1 MQEHGKPVAEGFG
14 ELFGEDVTPLSGE
27 APLLL
32 KRLPEI
38 TPGTLERRRAAE
50 RLLARDPNFLSTT
63 DIPPVEV
70 LTAPDIEVDPPTI
83 DFGTMKVDCAADPQ
97 RITITNVGDDDLSV
111 NDIQL
116 DGPDAAIFT
125 LSYQPRSLA
134 PGESM
139 RATVNF
145 TPPGFDSYEDVRVQI
160 LSDDPDEGTVNVRVR
175 GEGAEN
181 AFWEQSFT
189 QTQSSA
195 VDVLFIIDN
204 SGSMADNIDR
214 LNDTFRVFIQQFN
227 LLART
232 TALDNVATPLVYAGV
247 SGAERRARAARTLE
261 AMGLAERMGHTPAK
275 LSGGQ
280 QQRVAIARALVT
292 EPLMLLADEP
302 TGALDTATSE
312 DIMGIFQRL
321 NDDGITIV
329 VVTHE
334 PDVAQYAAR
343 RILFRDGRVIEDA
356 AVTDRRRAP

>member
-1 MQEHGKPVAEGFG
+1 MA
-14 ELFGEDVTPLSGE
+14 TPTE
-27 APLLL
+27 VPLLETRDL
-32 KRLPEI
+32 VKDYVLGGETVHAVAGVSLSIARGEFVAIMGASGSGKSTFMNMIGALDLPSS
-38 TPGTLERRRAAE
+38 GTL
-50 RLLARDPNFLSTT
+50 L
-63 DIPPVEV
+63 
-70 LTAPDIEVDPPTI
+70 
-83 DFGTMKVDCAADPQ
+83 
-97 RITITNVGDDDLSV
+97 
-111 NDIQL
+111 L
-116 DGPDAAIFT
+116 DG
-125 LSYQPRSLA
+125 
-134 PGESM
+134 
-139 RATVNF
+139 
-145 TPPGFDSYEDVRVQI
+145 
-160 LSDDPDEGTVNVRVR
+160 
-175 GEGAEN
+175 
-181 AFWEQSFT
+181 
-189 QTQSSA
+189 
-195 VDVLFIIDN
+195 VDVGGLSSDELAEIRNRKIGF
-204 SGSMADNIDR
+204 
-214 LNDTFRVFIQQFN
+214 VFQQFN